1 MWQSLPRRGCAP
13 NPTRPLVGPHRPTPR
28 SRGAHVRASLRRGYA
43 PNPPRPRVGPHR
55 PTPRSRGAHVRAL
68 ARAVAIGV
76 LLSLAVSAGAQTVTR
91 GEVTDESGNGL
102 AGVAVLAEATGG
114 GGSQTTMT
122 DEDGRFMFNGLS
134 SAEWSFTATLDGYQ
148 GVRGIVTIRRTNNRP
163 VEFELPWLTI
173 GGVFR
178 ERTDFEAEGGIPK
191 FRFEED
197 HTFEFEDDEGEGEG
211 NYGIVD
217 QTAVL
222 IVRDYDGP
230 DDRFN
235 VNTPVVVEF
244 ADEQFSSMT
253 HAGVQIP
260 KKP

>member
-1 MWQSLPRRGCAP
+1 MRQSLPRRSCAP
-13 NPTRPLVGPHRPTPR
+13 NPTRPLVGPHGPTPR
-28 SRGAHVRASLRRGYA
+28 PRGANLRAFC
-43 PNPPRPRVGPHR
+43 RV
-55 PTPRSRGAHVRAL
+55 
-68 ARAVAIGV
+68 VAIGLV
-76 LLSLAVSAGAQTVTR
+76 LSVAVSAGAQTVTR

-114 GGSQTTMT
+114 GGSQTTTT

-134 SAEWSFTATLDGYQ
+134 SAEWSFTATLNGYQ

-163 VEFELPWLTI
+163 VDFELPWLTT

-211 NYGIVD
+211 NYGIVE

-244 ADEQFSSMT
+244 ADERFSGMT

>member
-1 MWQSLPRRGCAP
+1 MRQSLPRRGCAP
-13 NPTRPLVGPHRPTPR
+13 NPTRP
-28 SRGAHVRASLRRGYA
+28 
-43 PNPPRPRVGPHR
+43 RVGPHR
-55 PTPRSRGAHVRAL
+55 PTSRPRGVYVRAFC
-68 ARAVAIGV
+68 RVVAIGV
-76 LLSLAVSAGAQTVTR
+76 LLTVAVSAGAQTVTR

-102 AGVAVLAEATGG
+102 EGVTLLAEATGG
-114 GGSQTTMT
+114 GGSQTTTT
-122 DEDGRFMFNGLS
+122 DEDGEFRFIGLS
-134 SAEWSFTATLDGYQ
+134 SVEWSFTATLDGYQ
-148 GVRGIVTIRRTNNRP
+148 GVRGIVTIRRTNNQP
-163 VEFELPWLTI
+163 VEFELPWLTT

-178 ERTDFEAEGGIPK
+178 ERTDFEAEGGTPQ

-197 HTFEFEDDEGEGEG
+197 HTFEFEDDEGGGEG

-244 ADEQFSSMT
+244 GDEQFSSLT
-253 HAGVQIP
+253 YAGVQIP
-260 KKP
+260 KKG

>member
-1 MWQSLPRRGCAP
+1 MRQRLRHGYVAVIG
-13 NPTRPLVGPHRPTPR
+13 LV
-28 SRGAHVRASLRRGYA
+28 
-43 PNPPRPRVGPHR
+43 
-55 PTPRSRGAHVRAL
+55 
-68 ARAVAIGV
+68 
-76 LLSLAVSAGAQTVTR
+76 LSMAVSAGAQTVTR
-91 GEVTDESGNGL
+91 GQVTDESDNGL
-102 AGVAVLAEATGG
+102 EGVTVLAEATGG
-114 GGSQTTMT
+114 GGSQTTAT
-122 DEDGRFMFNGLS
+122 NEDGEFQFIGLS

-148 GVRGIVTIRRTNNRP
+148 GIRGLVTIRRTNNRP
-163 VEFELPWLTI
+163 VEFELPWLET
-173 GGVFR
+173 GGIFR
-178 ERTDFEAEGGIPK
+178 ERTEFEAEGGTPK

-230 DDRFN
+230 DDRFS

-244 ADEQFSSMT
+244 ADEQFSSLT
-253 HAGVQIP
+253 YAGVQIP